1 MVLEFSLNDAA
12 DAPFA
17 SPERRGYEQLLR
29 NLLRLPGGPPA
40 LIQLHHHRWNRALPD
55 SDIIESG
62 VFYETP
68 AEMQLTLFAQVRPGG
83 WNAAWLAGSLAALPL
98 LRGWQQEQ
106 LCSSLQ
112 CATGLWQQT
121 VLPLPQPNLPPF
133 LPSFLPFLA
142 CSTTISPPCPCGQQC
157 TR

>member
-1 MVLEFSLNDAA
+1 VLEFSLNDAA

-55 SDIIESG
+55 SNIIESG

-68 AEMQLTLFAQVRPGG
+68 AEMQLTLFAQVWPGDWKVGRWDAG
-83 WNAAWLAGSLAALPL
+83 WLAAWMAGRHAGWPSTAASAAWPC
-98 LRGWQQEQ
+98 Q
-106 LCSSLQ
+106 L
-112 CATGLWQQT
+112 
-121 VLPLPQPNLPPF
+121 
-133 LPSFLPFLA
+133 
-142 CSTTISPPCPCGQQC
+142 
-157 TR
+157 